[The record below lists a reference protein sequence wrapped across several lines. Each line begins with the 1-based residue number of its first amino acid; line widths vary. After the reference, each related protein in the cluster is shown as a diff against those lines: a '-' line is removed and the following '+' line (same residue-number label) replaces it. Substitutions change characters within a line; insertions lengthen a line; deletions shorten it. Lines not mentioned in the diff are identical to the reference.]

1 MRALMTRSPS
11 PFEGAYAALLS
22 RAQDAATPTSDRFT
36 AAMKAGDLAA
46 PRDGAR
52 AVEAYRLAAALD
64 PLDGRAAIA
73 AAAQLAKM
81 GALAEARTYAAE
93 AFRSALEESVRADAA
108 FLLGEIALGAE
119 ALDEAG
125 DAFQAAEQLFDGIH
139 RRDRTD
145 PDCLHA
151 IARLNLR
158 LTDVA
163 LMRGDIATAA
173 KTLPKAAALL
183 DALQRQGADHPA
195 LSADAR
201 ACIDRQIDLAL
212 AQGDLATA
220 QSWMDRLIPLAEAAA
235 AERDDPGLRNLAAT
249 RLKESRIAE
258 SLGETNRAIAAA
270 DAAVGRLGLL
280 ATRRPEDAVAGR
292 ELARA
297 LKRRAEL
304 DVRFGPGAN
313 AAAWLKEAA
322 ARLDALL
329 GQNPAHAGLARERA
343 AVAVLAG
350 DAAFKAKDLA
360 AASAHYEDARDRC
373 VAFAHHKGPWPLA
386 LATAHDRLGD
396 VALARGQAPAARIA
410 YGESLNLRR
419 AAAAQAGAADKRALA
434 VSASKLGEAALAQ
447 GDLEAA
453 RAAFKESLRLRLGL
467 LSDNEGDPA
476 LRRQVALSL
485 ERVALAALAR
495 GERQEARAAFEDELA
510 LAQEDLLSD
519 PDDPGAQ
526 RFTAVVR
533 QHLAGLQEADAGAH
547 RAEALRLLEALIAK
561 GQATAQD
568 LTLRDRLAGTRG

>member
-1 MRALMTRSPS
+1 MTRTPS
-11 PFEGAYAALLS
+11 PFENAYAALL
-22 RAQDAATPTSDRFT
+22 AQADDAAIPTSARFA

-46 PRDGAR
+46 GRHSLR
-52 AVEAYRLAAALD
+52 AVEAYKVAAALD
-64 PLDGRAAIA
+64 PLDGRASIA
-73 AAAQLAKM
+73 AGAQLAKL
-81 GALAEARTYAAE
+81 GAFSDARALAAE

-119 ALDEAG
+119 ALDEAA

-139 RRDRTD
+139 RRDRLD
-145 PDCLHA
+145 QDCLHA

-163 LMRGDIATAA
+163 LLRGDIAAAA
-173 KTLPKAAALL
+173 KTLPKAATLL
-183 DALQRQGADHPA
+183 DALQRQGTDHPA

-201 ACIDRQIDLAL
+201 ACIDRQIDVAL
-212 AQGDLATA
+212 AQGDIASA
-220 QSWMDRLIPLAEAAA
+220 QTWMDRLIPLAEAAA
-235 AERDDPGLRNLAAT
+235 RDRDPPALRNLAAT

-258 SLGETNRAIAAA
+258 AVGEMTRAVAAA
-270 DAAVGRLGLL
+270 DAALGRLGLL
-280 ATRRPEDAVAGR
+280 ATRRPDDAVAAR

-304 DVRFGPGAN
+304 DLRVGPGAN

-322 ARLDALL
+322 TRLDALL
-329 GQNPAHAGLARERA
+329 AVNPAHAGLAQERA
-343 AVAVLAG
+343 AVSVLAG
-350 DAAFKAKDLA
+350 DVAYKAKDLA
-360 AASAHYEDARDRC
+360 TAQTHYQDARDRC
-373 VAFAHHKGPWPLA
+373 AAFAPQKGPWPLA

-396 VALARGQAPAARIA
+396 VALAQGQAATARAA
-410 YGESLNLRR
+410 YVESLKLRR

-467 LSDNEGDPA
+467 LADNEGDPV

-510 LAQEDLLSD
+510 LAQDDLLLA
-519 PDDPGAQ
+519 PDDPSAQ
-526 RFTAVVR
+526 RFAAVVR
-533 QHLAGLQEADAGAH
+533 QHLANLQEADAGAH
-547 RAEALRLLEALIAK
+547 RAEALRLLEAMIAK

-568 LTLRDRLAGTRG
+568 LTLRDRIAGTAG